1 MAQVTFECVCGNEIY
16 LPQIAKDKMC
26 KKLDGKCK
34 KCGTRYSIKYN
45 DSEII
50 QLSFSKINN
59 GFLQKIGTD

>member
-16 LPQIAKDKMC
+16 LPQIAKDKM

-34 KCGTRYSIKYN
+34 KCGTHYAIKYN

-50 QLSFSKINN
+50 QLFFSKINN